1 MTRINTIDPR
11 LLTDQHLMAEYR
23 ELPMVH
29 AALSRS
35 LSSLRG
41 VDLSTLP
48 GVYTLNKGHVRF
60 FYNKGKW
67 LYDRYHHLIDELAF
81 RGYDIQPEL
90 RVVNWNV
97 FRDNNLFLDW
107 EPNQQAHRVN
117 VERII
122 ERVESKPQWYKYMRK
137 DLQSNYLP
145 ILHQIMEA

>member
-1 MTRINTIDPR
+1 M
-11 LLTDQHLMAEYR
+11 
-23 ELPMVH
+23 
-29 AALSRS
+29 
-35 LSSLRG
+35 
-41 VDLSTLP
+41 
-48 GVYTLNKGHVRF
+48 
-60 FYNKGKW
+60 
-67 LYDRYHHLIDELAF
+67 
-81 RGYDIQPEL
+81 

>member
-23 ELPMVH
+23 EMPMVH

-48 GVYTLNKGHVRF
+48 PVYTLNKGHVRF

-67 LYDRYHHLIDELAF
+67 LYERYTALVRELEF
-81 RGYDIQPEL
+81 RNYDLDPG

-97 FRDNNLFLDW
+97 FRDNNLFGDW
-107 EPNQQAHRVN
+107 EPNATAHRVN

-122 ERVESKPQWYKYMRK
+122 ERVKAKPQWYRYMGK
-137 DLQSNYLP
+137 GLADNYLP
-145 ILHQIMEA
+145 ILHQIMEAE